1 MSTTARARPL
11 LAAARPTEAA
21 HSLVERH
28 GSPDERPALRKDIR
42 VRRQVQ
48 MGDVAWIV
56 KNTETIKYYM
66 FRDAEWRLIK
76 LFDGVRTREEILAEY
91 NRHVRTPAQITL
103 VLSFEERL
111 RRMELIERS
120 SAERSLEILERMKSM
135 RERRAEEK
143 SEGFNPFFIRFHVLD
158 PERFLQATV
167 KYVRWIWTPPVVLI
181 TCLASAWT
189 VGVFVVNAHEIWA
202 GTLQLYHFV
211 GKPLI
216 DILQFFVILSIA
228 GAIHE
233 FAHAYVVTIYGGE
246 VHDIGMALFYFT
258 PAFYTDTSDAFM
270 FPNKYHKLYTNIAGI
285 YVEGMIC
292 SAATILWVFSYPD
305 TYLHEIAYK
314 TMLFTGFATV
324 FCNINPLIKV
334 DGYNALSS
342 LLQLPGM
349 REGSFRMIAATIQ
362 KNIFRLPVEV
372 VPMSR
377 RKKWIFWIYGI
388 LSICYTATIML
399 LISGWVV
406 NFYTKFFP
414 KVAVILIILSLYV
427 IYRKRVRQLTRIA
440 KLFYLDKKELL
451 MSPRSRV
458 PLMGAAAAI
467 LLILFVPW
475 SRRTISADAVLRPS
489 ERVDLQSSEDA
500 IVSEV
505 LVREGDAVAKDQ
517 PVLRLASAAVD
528 AEAQRL
534 SVAQERF
541 VKESS
546 RGREGAN
553 AMQAYQGA
561 QRGQSAQVGWRNA
574 ESRRRELLI
583 RSPIAGRI
591 LTHRPQDLTGRY
603 VVAGT
608 ALIQIGDC
616 RKMAADVGV
625 SERLLSY
632 LKTGAP
638 VSALI
643 RTRPTEYRSGSVTRL
658 SAATAGTPATAAA
671 GKDPAAPSEYPD
683 RFTAV
688 AEFDNPDGSLL
699 PGAAARV
706 KIRAD
711 REAYGVRAWRV
722 FWRWLRTIV
731 W

>member
-1 MSTTARARPL
+1 
-11 LAAARPTEAA
+11 
-21 HSLVERH
+21 
-28 GSPDERPALRKDIR
+28 
-42 VRRQVQ
+42 

-56 KNTETIKYYM
+56 KNMETIKYYM

-76 LFDGVRTREEILAEY
+76 LFDGTRTREEILAEY

-103 VLSFEERL
+103 VLGFEERL

-120 SAERSLEILERMKSM
+120 ATERSFELLEQMKNM
-135 RERRAEEK
+135 RGRKAEEK

-158 PERFLQATV
+158 PERFLQRTV

-181 TCLASAWT
+181 VCLASAWT
-189 VGVFVVNAHEIWA
+189 VGVFVVNAGEIWA

-258 PAFYTDTSDAFM
+258 PAFYTDTSDAFL

-305 TYLHEIAYK
+305 TLLNELAYK
-314 TMLFTGFATV
+314 TMLLTGFATV

-349 REGSFRMIAATIQ
+349 REGSFRMISASIQ
-362 KNIFRLPVEV
+362 KNVFRLPVEV
-372 VPMSR
+372 PPMSR
-377 RKKWIFWIYGI
+377 RKKWIFWIYGV
-388 LSICYTATIML
+388 LSICYTTTIML
-399 LISGWVV
+399 LISGWVA
-406 NFYTKFFP
+406 NFYNKYFP
-414 KVAVILIILSLYV
+414 RVAVILIILSLYV
-427 IYRKRVRQLTRIA
+427 IFRKRVRQVRRMA
-440 KLFYLDKKELL
+440 KLFYLDKRELL

-475 SRRTISADAVLRPS
+475 AHRTISAEAVLRPV
-489 ERVDLQSSEDA
+489 ERVSLQSSEDA

-505 LVREGDAVAKDQ
+505 LVREGDAVRRNQ
-517 PVLRLASAAVD
+517 PILRLSSAAID
-528 AEAQRL
+528 EQARRL
-534 SVAQERF
+534 SVERDRF
-541 VKESS
+541 DKESS
-546 RGREGAN
+546 RGRDVAN
-553 AMQAYQGA
+553 AMQAYQA
-561 QRGQSAQVGWRNA
+561 ERRGKSAQVGLRNA
-574 ESRRRELLI
+574 ESRREDLLI
-583 RSPIAGRI
+583 RSPIDGRV
-591 LTHRPQDLTGRY
+591 LTHRPEDLTGRF
-603 VVAGT
+603 VVAGRE
-608 ALIQIGDC
+608 LVEIGDC
-616 RKMAADVGV
+616 RKMTADLGV
-625 SERLLSY
+625 SERLLAY
-632 LKTGAP
+632 LRVGAP

-643 RTRPTEYRSGSVTRL
+643 RTSPTEYRRGSVATL
-658 SAATAGTPATAAA
+658 SPATAGTPATAAA
-671 GKDPAAPSEYPD
+671 GRDPAAPSAFPD

-688 AEFDNPDGSLL
+688 AVFDNSDGALL

-706 KIRAD
+706 KIRSD
-711 REAYGVRAWRV
+711 REAYALRAWRV

>member
-1 MSTTARARPL
+1 
-11 LAAARPTEAA
+11 
-21 HSLVERH
+21 
-28 GSPDERPALRKDIR
+28 
-42 VRRQVQ
+42 

-76 LFDGVRTREEILAEY
+76 LFDGTRTREEILAAY
-91 NRHVRTPAQITL
+91 NRQVRTPAQITL

-120 SAERSLEILERMKSM
+120 ATERSIEVLERMKSM
-135 RERRAEEK
+135 RERKAEEK

-158 PERFLQATV
+158 PERFLQRTV

-189 VGVFVVNAHEIWA
+189 VGVFVLNAQEIWA

-246 VHDIGMALFYFT
+246 VHDIGMALFYLT

-292 SAATILWVFSYPD
+292 SVATILWVFSYPD
-305 TYLHEIAYK
+305 TYLHELAYK
-314 TMLFTGFATV
+314 TMLLTGFATV

-342 LLQLPGM
+342 LLQLPGL
-349 REGSFRMIAATIQ
+349 REGSFRMISASVQ
-362 KNIFRLPVEV
+362 KHVFRLPVEV
-372 VPMSR
+372 APMGR
-377 RKKWIFWIYGI
+377 RKRWIFWIYGV

-399 LISGWVV
+399 LIAGWVS
-406 NFYTKFFP
+406 NFYNKYFP
-414 KVAVILIILSLYV
+414 KVAVILIILTLYF
-427 IYRKRVRQLTRIA
+427 IFRKRVRQFTRIV

-475 SRRTISADAVLRPS
+475 SHRTISAEAVLRPADT
-489 ERVDLQSSEDA
+489 VNLQSSEDA

-505 LVREGDAVAKDQ
+505 LVREGDTVERGQ
-517 PVLRLASAAVD
+517 PVLKLASPAV
-528 AEAQRL
+528 EEQAQRL
-534 SVAQERF
+534 SVERERF
-541 VKESS
+541 DKESS
-546 RGREGAN
+546 QGRSVAN
-553 AMQAYQGA
+553 ATQTYQAER
-561 QRGQSAQVGWRNA
+561 RGISAQVGLRNA
-574 ESRRRELLI
+574 ESRRQELLI

-591 LTHRPQDLTGRY
+591 LTHRPEDLTGRY
-603 VVAGT
+603 VVAGRE
-608 ALIQIGDC
+608 LIEIGDC

-625 SERLLSY
+625 SERLLTY
-632 LKTGAP
+632 LRAGAP
-638 VSALI
+638 ASALI
-643 RTRPTEYRSGSVTRL
+643 RTSPTEYRRGSVATL
-658 SAATAGTPATAAA
+658 STATAGTPATAAA
-671 GKDPAAPSEYPD
+671 GRDPAAPSAFPD

-688 AEFDNPDGSLL
+688 AVFDNSDGALL

-706 KIRAD
+706 KIGSD
-711 REAYGVRAWRV
+711 REAYALRAWRV
-722 FWRWLRTIV
+722 FWRWLRTII

>member
-1 MSTTARARPL
+1 MEAARAF
-11 LAAARPTEAA
+11 A
-21 HSLVERH
+21 ERH
-28 GSPDERPALRKDIR
+28 GSPDDRPALRKDIL

-76 LFDGVRTREEILAEY
+76 LFDGTRTREEILAEY
-91 NRHVRTPAQITL
+91 NRHVRNPAQITL
-103 VLSFEERL
+103 VLNFEERL

-120 SAERSLEILERMKSM
+120 ATERSLELLERMKSM
-135 RERRAEEK
+135 RERKAEEK

-158 PERFLQATV
+158 PERFLQRTV

-181 TCLASAWT
+181 ICIASAWT
-189 VGVFVVNAHEIWA
+189 VGVFVLNAQEIWA
-202 GTLQLYHFV
+202 GTLQLYHFA

-216 DILQFFVILSIA
+216 DILQFFVILSIV

-270 FPNKYHKLYTNIAGI
+270 FPNKFHKLYTNIAGI
-285 YVEGMIC
+285 YVEGGIC

-305 TYLHEIAYK
+305 TYLHELAYK
-314 TMLFTGFATV
+314 TMLLTGFATV

-349 REGSFRMIAATIQ
+349 REGSFRMISTLIQ
-362 KNIFRLPVEV
+362 KHVFRLPVEV
-372 VPMSR
+372 PPMSR
-377 RKKWIFWIYGI
+377 RKKWIFWIYGV
-388 LSICYTATIML
+388 LSICYTATVML
-399 LISGWVV
+399 LISGWIS
-406 NFYTKFFP
+406 NFYNKYFP
-414 KVAVILIILSLYV
+414 RMAVVLIILSLFF
-427 IYRKRVRQLTRIA
+427 IFRKRVRQVTRIV

-451 MSPRSRV
+451 MSPRSRI

-475 SRRTISADAVLRPS
+475 SHRTISAEAVLRPAD
-489 ERVDLQSSEDA
+489 RVNLQSSEDA

-505 LVREGDAVAKDQ
+505 LVREGDTVERGQ
-517 PVLRLASAAVD
+517 PVLRLTSPAVEEAAR
-528 AEAQRL
+528 RL
-534 SVAQERF
+534 SVERERF
-541 VKESS
+541 ERESS
-546 RGREGAN
+546 QGRTVAN
-553 AMQAYQGA
+553 ASQTYQAER
-561 QRGQSAQVGWRNA
+561 RGMSARVGLRNA
-574 ESRRRELLI
+574 ELRRRDLLI

-591 LTHRPQDLTGRY
+591 LTHRPEDLTGRF
-603 VVAGT
+603 VVAGRD
-608 ALIQIGDC
+608 LVEIGDC

-625 SERLLSY
+625 SERLLVY
-632 LKTGAP
+632 LRTGAS

-643 RTRPTEYRSGSVTRL
+643 RTSPTEYRRGSVTTL
-658 SAATAGTPATAAA
+658 STATAGTPATAAA
-671 GKDPAAPSEYPD
+671 GKDPAAPSAFPD

-688 AEFDNPDGSLL
+688 AVFDNSDGALL

-706 KIRAD
+706 KIRSN
-711 REAYGVRAWRV
+711 REAYALRTWSV